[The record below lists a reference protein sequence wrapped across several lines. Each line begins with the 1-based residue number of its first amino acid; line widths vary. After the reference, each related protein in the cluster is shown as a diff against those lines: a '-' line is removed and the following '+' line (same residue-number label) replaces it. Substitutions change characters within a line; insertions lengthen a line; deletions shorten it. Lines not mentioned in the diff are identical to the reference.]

1 MTLFGTYLPNF
12 ALGKSLLSYLRRS
25 YACSGLLVTCY
36 SSSVMPEAQV
46 LNVQQ
51 TIACVPQ
58 YLRTTALQLL
68 MLRTGTRISIA
79 GKY

>member
-25 YACSGLLVTCY
+25 YACSGLLVPCY
-36 SSSVMPEAQV
+36 SSSAMPQAQL
-46 LNVQQ
+46 LNAQQ

-58 YLRTTALQLL
+58 DLRTSALQLL
-68 MLRTGTRISIA
+68 MLSTGTRSSIA
-79 GKY
+79 GEI

>member
-1 MTLFGTYLPNF
+1 MTLFGRYLPNF

-25 YACSGLLVTCY
+25 YACSGLLRPCY
-36 SSSVMPEAQV
+36 SSSAMTQAQR
-46 LNVQQ
+46 LTVQQ

-58 YLRTTALQLL
+58 YLRTAALQLL
-68 MLRTGTRISIA
+68 MLSTGTRISIA

>member
-12 ALGKSLLSYLRRS
+12 AFGKSLLSYLRRS
-25 YACSGLLVTCY
+25 YACSGQLVPCY
-36 SSSVMPEAQV
+36 SSSGMPETQIV
-46 LNVQQ
+46 NVQQ

-58 YLRTTALQLL
+58 NLRTIALQLL
-68 MLRTGTRISIA
+68 MLSTGTRSSIA